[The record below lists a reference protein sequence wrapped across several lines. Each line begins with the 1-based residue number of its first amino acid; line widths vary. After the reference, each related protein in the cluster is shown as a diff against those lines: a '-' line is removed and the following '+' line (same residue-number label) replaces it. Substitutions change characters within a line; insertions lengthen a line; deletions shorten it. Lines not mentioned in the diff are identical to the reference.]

1 MIGRVAPLTWPEVR
15 RHSPSAGA
23 ARHNF
28 LADTGS
34 GYTRGEVS
42 EVAALPSTNKKAK
55 SSLSAKSKPTTS
67 KRKAMARTAQGV
79 KQTSAAA
86 VGKKRAPSKTSATN
100 KKTPGFHGGSYL
112 TPGGNVSL
120 GIPSFWTLRQTNDD
134 LEVESP
140 SGKTAVI
147 VTAFHR
153 TNGGGKLDARYY
165 LESYLSTALV
175 KGRPNV
181 EKNGHGRAIS
191 RFRDA
196 EGDHWQVEFL
206 TDGETLLLATMNTSL
221 STRSQEA
228 KVGSQV
234 LATLDLKGI

>member
-1 MIGRVAPLTWPEVR
+1 MKSQSTTTRVKAV
-15 RHSPSAGA
+15 AGKRA
-23 ARHNF
+23 A
-28 LADTGS
+28 AKT
-34 GYTRGEVS
+34 
-42 EVAALPSTNKKAK
+42 ASTA
-55 SSLSAKSKPTTS
+55 
-67 KRKAMARTAQGV
+67 G
-79 KQTSAAA
+79 SAA
-86 VGKKRAPSKTSATN
+86 KPKSRTTTLKN
-100 KKTPGFHGGSYL
+100 KTPGFHGGSYL

-140 SGKTAVI
+140 SGKTSVI

-153 TNGGGKLDARYY
+153 TNGAGKLDARYY
-165 LESYLSTALV
+165 LESYLRTAPV
-175 KGRPNV
+175 KGRAIV
-181 EKNGHGRAIS
+181 EKNGHNRAIS

-221 STRSQEA
+221 SVRSQEA

-234 LATLDLKGI
+234 LATLSLNEG

>member
-1 MIGRVAPLTWPEVR
+1 MTTRKPAAR
-15 RHSPSAGA
+15 KRAGA
-23 ARHNF
+23 
-28 LADTGS
+28 
-34 GYTRGEVS
+34 
-42 EVAALPSTNKKAK
+42 K
-55 SSLSAKSKPTTS
+55 
-67 KRKAMARTAQGV
+67 MA
-79 KQTSAAA
+79 SAAIA
-86 VGKKRAPSKTSATN
+86 AKNRASRKSIAN
-100 KKTPGFHGGSYL
+100 KKTRAFHGGSYL

-140 SGKTAVI
+140 SGKTSVI

-165 LESYLSTALV
+165 LESYLRTAPV
-175 KGRPNV
+175 KGRANV

-191 RFRDA
+191 RFCDA

-221 STRSQEA
+221 SARSQEA
-228 KVGSQV
+228 RVGSQV
-234 LATLDLKGI
+234 LATLNLKEN